1 MSEPDWKAELRWT
14 VEAFA
19 ATNFRG
25 HQAPDSEVRG
35 VMSRYLMGALLP
47 HIEAAYQR
55 GLQAGRSQAGYSTR
69 RKSKEGPC
77 RTGTAGA
84 AGSIPASPTGE
95 S

>member
-1 MSEPDWKAELRWT
+1 MPEPEWKTELAMDLSLGSWKIGT
-14 VEAFA
+14 DADADA
-19 ATNFRG
+19 AL
-25 HQAPDSEVRG
+25 EIV
-35 VMSRYLMGALLP
+35 LP